1 MNNNIGTDNNNN
13 NVHMHV
19 CLIFG
24 LTACYWVNFLFSV
37 LGLSVQEAVIPQ
49 VLNLVYLTNLLGL
62 FI

>member
-1 MNNNIGTDNNNN
+1 
-13 NVHMHV
+13 MHV

-24 LTACYWVNFLFSV
+24 LTACYWVLIFLFSV